1 MVKPPLILAQEDIL
15 NRNDL
20 YYMEKPQLSILILDD
35 DPGIVKKLSH
45 YLKNKGFI
53 TYNADKPS
61 QALKILE
68 KERIDICLLDI
79 MLPEMNGLTL
89 LKKLK
94 QKWSDLE
101 VILISGH
108 GTMDTVIEAM
118 HFGALDFLRKPF
130 NFQDLDFALARSERY
145 LALQNKL
152 HHVESH
158 YSLITRELENS
169 IEKEFIGNSPKM
181 RKVLELAVAAGQ
193 DNDIAVLI
201 KGENGTGKEII
212 ARIIHFTS
220 NRNKNPFFPVNST
233 AIPDS
238 LLESEFFGH
247 RKGAFTDAREDKSG
261 FFELADGGTLFLDE
275 IADMPVHL
283 QSKLL
288 RALEEKKVRPLG
300 SEKILEVDTR
310 IISATNRD
318 IEGMILEEKFR
329 KDFYHRINTFII
341 NIPPLRERPED
352 IEPLLRHFIKYFAK
366 RKKVGEPKFDGE
378 ILDRLRNYHF
388 PGNVRE
394 LKNIIERAFIISKN
408 NRLRISDFL
417 LNDRLGKENQIQ
429 ERNLNLDDNE
439 KLLIQEALKKS
450 NFNQNN
456 AAKYLGLSRDAL
468 IRRMRK
474 FKISIGKDIDP

>member
-1 MVKPPLILAQEDIL
+1 
-15 NRNDL
+15 
-20 YYMEKPQLSILILDD
+20 MEKPHLRILVLDD
-35 DPGIVKKLSH
+35 DPGIVRKLSH
-45 YLKNKGFI
+45 YLNNKGFM
-53 TYNADKPS
+53 TYTAEKPS
-61 QALKILE
+61 QALEILE
-68 KERIDICLLDI
+68 NERIDICLLDL
-79 MLPEMNGLTL
+79 MLPEMNGLEL
-89 LKKLK
+89 LKTIKK
-94 QKWSDLE
+94 RWSDLE

-181 RKVLELAVAAGQ
+181 REVLDLAMAAGR
-193 DNDIAVLI
+193 DNDISVLI

-212 ARIIHFTS
+212 ARIIHYTS
-220 NRNKNPFFPVNST
+220 ARKKNPFVPVNST

-247 RKGAFTDAREDKSG
+247 RKGAFTDAREDKRG
-261 FFELADGGTLFLDE
+261 IFELADGGTLFLDE

-288 RALEEKKVRPLG
+288 RAIEEKKFRPLG
-300 SEKILEVDTR
+300 SEKIMEVDTR

-318 IEGMILEEKFR
+318 IDGMIQEDKFR

-341 NIPPLRERPED
+341 DIPPLRERPED
-352 IEPLLRHFIKYFAK
+352 IEPLLQHFIKYFAQ
-366 RKKVGEPKFDGE
+366 RKKMKEPKFAGQVLANL
-378 ILDRLRNYHF
+378 INYHF

-394 LKNIIERAFIISKN
+394 LKNIVERAFIICKN
-408 NRLRISDFL
+408 STLKLSDFL
-417 LNDRLGKENQIQ
+417 LNDKSRMAKDTQD
-429 ERNLNLDDNE
+429 RDLNLSDNE
-439 KLLIQEALKKS
+439 KLLIQEALKKA
-450 NFNQNN
+450 NFNQNK

-474 FKISIGKDIDP
+474 FKISIGKDIDS